1 MGTDMAKLIV
11 ALRNLANA
19 PKKLEKRMETAS
31 LKVVFW
37 ITEENQER
45 NETGF
50 EVLVRRG
57 YLLTITRTFSL
68 CHHFSF
74 L

>member
-1 MGTDMAKLIV
+1 MRTDMAKLIV

-19 PKKLEKRMETAS
+19 PKKLEKRMEAAS
-31 LKVVFW
+31 FKVLVW

-45 NETGF
+45 NETGT

-57 YLLTITRTFSL
+57 YLLRITRTFSL